1 MNLRCIIKPTKT
13 QEDINYEKIIS
24 IILLAVIIST
34 SVLFTGCG
42 EVASNNAQTS
52 DEADTTALSDT
63 TPTADPNQFSVEF
76 YDYKTNE
83 LISKSNKN
91 NLNEK
96 LKASDDLIYMT
107 SDNKVDSIDVEPSY
121 VLLLSYL
128 KDTSRDI
135 WVLIYVKGDDVYVQA
150 DKRHANINLD
160 TAGYDI
166 YKSKYNKS
174 QLEEL
179 INNHSIELPTFKQ
192 FYKTRCNPNT

>member
-1 MNLRCIIKPTKT
+1 M
-13 QEDINYEKIIS
+13 EKIIS
-24 IILLAVIIST
+24 IILLAVIVST

-42 EVASNNAQTS
+42 GEVAPSNAQTS

-96 LKASDDLIYMT
+96 MRASDDLIYMT

-121 VLLLSYL
+121 VILLSYL

-150 DKRHANINLD
+150 DIRHTTLQPGINHRL
-160 TAGYDI
+160 AICHRLNLNQAEGFAALHRGKHKDI
-166 YKSKYNKS
+166 RILKGNCHLTIRQIRLKAY
-174 QLEEL
+174 
-179 INNHSIELPTFKQ
+179 P
-192 FYKTRCNPNT
+192 

>member
-1 MNLRCIIKPTKT
+1 MK
-13 QEDINYEKIIS
+13 KIIS

-42 EVASNNAQTS
+42 GEVTPSNAKTS

-63 TPTADPNQFSVEF
+63 TPTANPNQFSFEV

-91 NLNEK
+91 NLNKK
-96 LKASDDLIYMT
+96 LMSFNDLVYMT

-179 INNHSIELPTFKQ
+179 IK
-192 FYKTRCNPNT
+192 

>member
-1 MNLRCIIKPTKT
+1 MK
-13 QEDINYEKIIS
+13 KIIS
-24 IILLAVIIST
+24 IMLLAVVIST
-34 SVLFTGCG
+34 SILFTGCGG

-52 DEADTTALSDT
+52 DEVNTTALVET
-63 TPTADPNQFSVEF
+63 TPTLDPNQFSFEV

-96 LKASDDLIYMT
+96 LMSFNDLVYMT

-128 KDTSRDI
+128 KDTSRDL
-135 WVLIYVKGDDVYVQA
+135 WFLIYVKGDDVYIQA

-160 TAGYDI
+160 TGGYDI
-166 YKSKYNKS
+166 YKTDYTKS
-174 QLEEL
+174 DLEEL
-179 INNHSIELPTFKQ
+179 MK
-192 FYKTRCNPNT
+192 

>member
-1 MNLRCIIKPTKT
+1 MK
-13 QEDINYEKIIS
+13 KIIS
-24 IILLAVIIST
+24 IILLAVIMST
-34 SVLFTGCG
+34 SILFTGCGG

-63 TPTADPNQFSVEF
+63 TPTANLNQFSFEV

-83 LISKSNKN
+83 LISKANKN
-91 NLNEK
+91 NLNKK
-96 LKASDDLIYMT
+96 LMSFNDLVYMT

-128 KDTSRDI
+128 KDTSRDL
-135 WVLIYVKGDDVYVQA
+135 WFLVYVKGDDVYIQA

-179 INNHSIELPTFKQ
+179 MK
-192 FYKTRCNPNT
+192 

>member
-1 MNLRCIIKPTKT
+1 MK
-13 QEDINYEKIIS
+13 KIIS
-24 IILLAVIIST
+24 IMLLAVVIST

-42 EVASNNAQTS
+42 GEVAPSNAQTS

-63 TPTADPNQFSVEF
+63 TPTANPNQFSVEF
-76 YDYKTNE
+76 YDYQTNE

-91 NLNEK
+91 NLNKK
-96 LKASDDLIYMT
+96 L
-107 SDNKVDSIDVEPSY
+107 DSIDVEPSY

-135 WVLIYVKGDDVYVQA
+135 WILVYVKGDDVYVQA

-179 INNHSIELPTFKQ
+179 IK
-192 FYKTRCNPNT
+192 

>member
-1 MNLRCIIKPTKT
+1 MK
-13 QEDINYEKIIS
+13 KIIS
-24 IILLAVIIST
+24 IILLAVIVST

-42 EVASNNAQTS
+42 GEVAPSNAQTS
-52 DEADTTALSDT
+52 DEVNTTALVET
-63 TPTADPNQFSVEF
+63 TPTLDPNQFSFEV

-96 LKASDDLIYMT
+96 MRASDDLIYMT

-135 WVLIYVKGDDVYVQA
+135 WILVYVKGDDVYIQA

-179 INNHSIELPTFKQ
+179 MK
-192 FYKTRCNPNT
+192 

>member
-1 MNLRCIIKPTKT
+1 MK
-13 QEDINYEKIIS
+13 KIIS

-42 EVASNNAQTS
+42 GEVASNNAQTS
-52 DEADTTALSDT
+52 DEVNTTALFET
-63 TPTADPNQFSVEF
+63 TPTLGPNQFSFEV

-96 LKASDDLIYMT
+96 MRASDDLIYMT

-128 KDTSRDI
+128 KDTSRDL
-135 WVLIYVKGDDVYVQA
+135 WFLVYVKGDDVYVQA

-179 INNHSIELPTFKQ
+179 MK
-192 FYKTRCNPNT
+192 

>member
-1 MNLRCIIKPTKT
+1 M
-13 QEDINYEKIIS
+13 
-24 IILLAVIIST
+24 LLAVVIST
-34 SVLFTGCG
+34 SILFTGCGG

-121 VLLLSYL
+121 VILLSYL

-150 DKRHANINLD
+150 DIRHANINLD

-166 YKSKYNKS
+166 YKSKFNKS

-179 INNHSIELPTFKQ
+179 MK
-192 FYKTRCNPNT
+192 

>member
-1 MNLRCIIKPTKT
+1 MK
-13 QEDINYEKIIS
+13 KIIS

-42 EVASNNAQTS
+42 GEVTPSNAKTS

-63 TPTADPNQFSVEF
+63 TPTANPNQFSFEV

-91 NLNEK
+91 NLNKK
-96 LKASDDLIYMT
+96 LMSFNDLVYMT

-135 WVLIYVKGDDVYVQA
+135 WILVYVKGDDVYVQA

-179 INNHSIELPTFKQ
+179 MK
-192 FYKTRCNPNT
+192 

>member
-1 MNLRCIIKPTKT
+1 MK
-13 QEDINYEKIIS
+13 KIIS
-24 IILLAVIIST
+24 IMLLAVVIST
-34 SVLFTGCG
+34 SILFTGCGG

-135 WVLIYVKGDDVYVQA
+135 WVLIYVKGDDVYVLA

-166 YKSKYNKS
+166 YKSKFNKS

-179 INNHSIELPTFKQ
+179 IK
-192 FYKTRCNPNT
+192 

>member
-1 MNLRCIIKPTKT
+1 MK
-13 QEDINYEKIIS
+13 KIVS
-24 IILLAVIIST
+24 VTLLAVIMLT
-34 SVLFTGCG
+34 SVLFTGCSG
-42 EVASNNAQTS
+42 EVVPSNAQTS
-52 DEADTTALSDT
+52 DEADTTVLSDT

-96 LKASDDLIYMT
+96 LMSFNDLVYMT

-166 YKSKYNKS
+166 YKSEYNKS

-179 INNHSIELPTFKQ
+179 IK
-192 FYKTRCNPNT
+192 

>member
-1 MNLRCIIKPTKT
+1 MK
-13 QEDINYEKIIS
+13 KIIS
-24 IILLAVIIST
+24 IILLAVIMST
-34 SVLFTGCG
+34 SILFTGCG
-42 EVASNNAQTS
+42 GEVASSNAQTS
-52 DEADTTALSDT
+52 DEAETTALSDT

-91 NLNEK
+91 NLDEK
-96 LKASDDLIYMT
+96 LKEAVNLT
-107 SDNKVDSIDVEPSY
+107 STTSEQKVESIDVEPTY
-121 VLLLSYL
+121 VILLSYL

-135 WVLIYVKGDDVYVQA
+135 WFLIYVKGNDVYVQA

-179 INNHSIELPTFKQ
+179 MK
-192 FYKTRCNPNT
+192 

>member
-1 MNLRCIIKPTKT
+1 MK
-13 QEDINYEKIIS
+13 KIIS

-34 SVLFTGCG
+34 SILFTGCG
-42 EVASNNAQTS
+42 GEVAPSNAQPS
-52 DEADTTALSDT
+52 DEANTTAALSDT

-96 LKASDDLIYMT
+96 LMSFNDLVYMT

-179 INNHSIELPTFKQ
+179 MK
-192 FYKTRCNPNT
+192 

>member
-1 MNLRCIIKPTKT
+1 MK
-13 QEDINYEKIIS
+13 KIIS

-42 EVASNNAQTS
+42 EGASNNAQTS
-52 DEADTTALSDT
+52 DEVNTTALVET
-63 TPTADPNQFSVEF
+63 TPKLDPNQFSFEV

-96 LKASDDLIYMT
+96 LMSFNDLVYMT

-179 INNHSIELPTFKQ
+179 IK
-192 FYKTRCNPNT
+192 

>member
-1 MNLRCIIKPTKT
+1 MK
-13 QEDINYEKIIS
+13 KIIS

-42 EVASNNAQTS
+42 GEVASSNAQTS
-52 DEADTTALSDT
+52 DEVNTTALVET
-63 TPTADPNQFSVEF
+63 TTTLDPNQFSVEF

-96 LKASDDLIYMT
+96 LKASDDLVYMT

-135 WVLIYVKGDDVYVQA
+135 WILVYVNGDDVYVQA

-179 INNHSIELPTFKQ
+179 IK
-192 FYKTRCNPNT
+192 

>member
-1 MNLRCIIKPTKT
+1 MK
-13 QEDINYEKIIS
+13 KIIS
-24 IILLAVIIST
+24 IILLAVIVST
-34 SVLFTGCG
+34 PVLFTGCG
-42 EVASNNAQTS
+42 EVAPSNAQTS
-52 DEADTTALSDT
+52 DEADTTALSET
-63 TPTADPNQFSVEF
+63 TPTANPNQFSIEF

-96 LKASDDLIYMT
+96 LMSFNDLVYMT

-135 WVLIYVKGDDVYVQA
+135 WILVYVKGDDVYVQA
-150 DKRHANINLD
+150 DKRYANINLD

-179 INNHSIELPTFKQ
+179 MK
-192 FYKTRCNPNT
+192 

>member
-1 MNLRCIIKPTKT
+1 MK
-13 QEDINYEKIIS
+13 KIIS

-42 EVASNNAQTS
+42 GEVASNNAQTS
-52 DEADTTALSDT
+52 DEVNTTALVET
-63 TPTADPNQFSVEF
+63 TPTLDPNQFSFEV

-96 LKASDDLIYMT
+96 MRASDDLVYMT

-135 WVLIYVKGDDVYVQA
+135 WIFVYVKGDDVYVQA

-174 QLEEL
+174 QFEEL
-179 INNHSIELPTFKQ
+179 IK
-192 FYKTRCNPNT
+192 

>member
-1 MNLRCIIKPTKT
+1 MK
-13 QEDINYEKIIS
+13 KIIS

-42 EVASNNAQTS
+42 GEVAPSNAQTS
-52 DEADTTALSDT
+52 DKADITALSDT

-91 NLNEK
+91 NLDEK
-96 LKASDDLIYMT
+96 LKETINLTNTT
-107 SDNKVDSIDVEPSY
+107 SEQKVESIDVEPTY
-121 VLLLSYL
+121 VILLSYL

-166 YKSKYNKS
+166 YKSKFNKS

-179 INNHSIELPTFKQ
+179 IK
-192 FYKTRCNPNT
+192 

>member
-13 QEDINYEKIIS
+13 QEDVNYEKIIS

-83 LISKSNKN
+83 LISKSNKI

-96 LKASDDLIYMT
+96 LMSFNDLVYMT

-179 INNHSIELPTFKQ
+179 MK
-192 FYKTRCNPNT
+192 

>member
-1 MNLRCIIKPTKT
+1 MK
-13 QEDINYEKIIS
+13 KIIS

-42 EVASNNAQTS
+42 GEVAPSNAQTS

-63 TPTADPNQFSVEF
+63 TPTADPNQFSVEV

-91 NLNEK
+91 NLDEK
-96 LKASDDLIYMT
+96 LKEAVTLT
-107 SDNKVDSIDVEPSY
+107 STTSEQKVESIDVEPTY
-121 VLLLSYL
+121 VILLSYL

-135 WVLIYVKGDDVYVQA
+135 WFLIYVKGDDVYVQA

-166 YKSKYNKS
+166 YKSEYNKS

-179 INNHSIELPTFKQ
+179 IK
-192 FYKTRCNPNT
+192 

>member
-1 MNLRCIIKPTKT
+1 MK
-13 QEDINYEKIIS
+13 KIIS

-91 NLNEK
+91 NLNKK
-96 LKASDDLIYMT
+96 LMSFNDLVYMT

-179 INNHSIELPTFKQ
+179 MK
-192 FYKTRCNPNT
+192 

>member
-1 MNLRCIIKPTKT
+1 MK
-13 QEDINYEKIIS
+13 KIIS

-42 EVASNNAQTS
+42 EVAPSNAQTS

-63 TPTADPNQFSVEF
+63 TPTANPNQFSFEV

-91 NLNEK
+91 NLNKK
-96 LKASDDLIYMT
+96 LMSFNDLVYMT

-128 KDTSRDI
+128 KDTSRDL
-135 WVLIYVKGDDVYVQA
+135 WFLVYVKDDEVYVQA

-179 INNHSIELPTFKQ
+179 IK
-192 FYKTRCNPNT
+192 

>member
-1 MNLRCIIKPTKT
+1 MK
-13 QEDINYEKIIS
+13 KIIS
-24 IILLAVIIST
+24 IILLAVIVST
-34 SVLFTGCG
+34 SILFTGCGG

-150 DKRHANINLD
+150 DKRYANINLD

-179 INNHSIELPTFKQ
+179 IK
-192 FYKTRCNPNT
+192 

>member
-1 MNLRCIIKPTKT
+1 MK
-13 QEDINYEKIIS
+13 KIIS
-24 IILLAVIIST
+24 IMLLAVVIST
-34 SVLFTGCG
+34 SVLFTGCGG

-135 WVLIYVKGDDVYVQA
+135 WVLVYVKDDDVYVQA

-179 INNHSIELPTFKQ
+179 IK
-192 FYKTRCNPNT
+192 

>member
-1 MNLRCIIKPTKT
+1 MK
-13 QEDINYEKIIS
+13 KIIS

-42 EVASNNAQTS
+42 EVAPSNAQTS

-91 NLNEK
+91 NLDEK
-96 LKASDDLIYMT
+96 LKEAINLTNTT
-107 SDNKVDSIDVEPSY
+107 SEQKVESIDVEPTY
-121 VLLLSYL
+121 VILLSYL

-166 YKSKYNKS
+166 YKSKRYLTYNNRYLYS
-174 QLEEL
+174 VVALFFGIQLML
-179 INNHSIELPTFKQ
+179 DASTA
-192 FYKTRCNPNT
+192 